1 MLMSIQFNSR
11 VSEISEMLLHVHIPC
26 FEMQIVSSLV
36 VSHNARFISVP
47 LWQVNSLNQDIR

>member
-1 MLMSIQFNSR
+1 MSIQLNSR

-36 VSHNARFISVP
+36 VSHNAMFISVP
-47 LWQVNSLNQDIR
+47 LWHRDAIMSTASI